1 MSANF
6 VSSTGTWM
14 QSVALGVYL
23 TLTTHNAVWLGLLT
37 FAAWFPAIIG
47 SPIGGVMADR
57 MPRERWIQINN
68 AVQALSAIALATAE
82 LTHHLSPLLACTL
95 AIAEGL
101 CGSASWAAWQSLLRD
116 LVDHDQVL
124 AAVSL
129 SSAQFNLGR
138 IIGPVFAAVL
148 LAVGNPGWC
157 FAANALSFVVVV
169 VTFSFVRSKP
179 REVVPSRFTP
189 WADSMAGV
197 RAMVR
202 TPGAANAIIGVGVV
216 GLIVSPFITLVPAM
230 GIDVL
235 HAGKT
240 GVSWMVTAQG
250 VGAVLGAL
258 TLPALARRTSRLGV
272 LRGSLWTAAVMDG
285 LYAYAPNL
293 WLACLAL
300 VILGGAYVGTMTGL
314 NTSVQIHAPEKERSR
329 VLSIYVLSLSVF
341 YPIGAI
347 VQSAMVRHWGVPAV
361 SAGAAGLFV
370 LLLGV
375 VSFFRPQFWTAM
387 GSIRA

>member
-1 MSANF
+1 
-6 VSSTGTWM
+6 
-14 QSVALGVYL
+14 
-23 TLTTHNAVWLGLLT
+23 
-37 FAAWFPAIIG
+37 
-47 SPIGGVMADR
+47 MADR

-68 AVQALSAIALATAE
+68 LIQACSAIALAVAE
-82 LTHHLSPLLACTL
+82 LTHHLRPWLACTL
-95 AIAEGL
+95 AIFEGL

-138 IIGPVFAAVL
+138 IIGPVIAAAVL
-148 LAVGNPGWC
+148 AAGSPGWC

-169 VTFSFVRSKP
+169 VTFSFVHSRP
-179 REVVPSRFTP
+179 RDVVASRFTP
-189 WADSMAGV
+189 WTDTVAGL
-197 RAMVR
+197 RAMMK
-202 TPGAANAIIGVGVV
+202 TPGALNAIAGVGLV
-216 GLIVSPFITLVPAM
+216 GLVISPFITLVPAM

-293 WLACLAL
+293 ITACIAL
-300 VILGGAYVGTMTGL
+300 VLLGGAYVGTMTGL
-314 NTSVQIHAPEKERSR
+314 NTSVQIHAPEAERSR
-329 VLSIYVLSLSVF
+329 VLSIYILSLSVF

-347 VQSAMVRHWGVPAV
+347 IQSALARRFGVPVVSV
-361 SAGAAGLFV
+361 SAAAVFLTV
-370 LLLGV
+370 LAV
-375 VSFFRPQFWTAM
+375 VSFFRPEYWRAM
-387 GSIRA
+387 GTFRAQTTSQVAD